1 MRFRI
6 NDEVL
11 VTSGK
16 DKGKRGKIER
26 VYREKDQ
33 VLVAGVNLYKKMVRQ
48 NPDNRTNTGGLVL
61 IAKPLSVGNVAIW
74 CGKCNKPTRIG
85 YRMDKDKKV
94 RFCRKCG
101 EAL

>member
-6 NDEVL
+6 GDEVL
-11 VTSGK
+11 VTAGK

-26 VYREKDQ
+26 VYREKDR

-48 NPDNRTNTGGLVL
+48 TNDRTNTGGLVL
-61 IAKPLSVGNVAIW
+61 IAKPLAVGNVAVW
-74 CGKCNKPTRIG
+74 CSKCDKPTRIG